1 MKLKNHA
8 VFVDGENFSIRI
20 GEILKLV
27 CDDFILPKVKDNFC
41 REMFWHIKYS
51 GYFNKI
57 KNSELIRI
65 YYYGSMK
72 MGGSGNEIEIQRRE
86 LQNIGIGETF
96 AVQKKGAKQ
105 SKTIDIKLSTDLL
118 SLAASG
124 RVDEIFLVS
133 MDADYI
139 PVIEKA
145 KGFGVKM
152 TLAFPGFD
160 LIKLKALTDID
171 NLKEKMGVSKSSNY
185 ILSFDRIDNDIEW
198 FSIKPILPDE
208 FESISEITN
217 KILNKFIPDKTWKVD
232 SYGKIL
238 SFTQEQNEKIRIFF
252 KTNRKVDFVFI
263 NNYGSTTHSL
273 NYYPKSD
280 FEHRLSI
287 FVNDIIKLLT

>member
-1 MKLKNHA
+1 M
-8 VFVDGENFSIRI
+8 
-20 GEILKLV
+20 
-27 CDDFILPKVKDNFC
+27 
-41 REMFWHIKYS
+41 
-51 GYFNKI
+51 
-57 KNSELIRI
+57 
-65 YYYGSMK
+65 
-72 MGGSGNEIEIQRRE
+72 
-86 LQNIGIGETF
+86 
-96 AVQKKGAKQ
+96 
-105 SKTIDIKLSTDLL
+105 
-118 SLAASG
+118 
-124 RVDEIFLVS
+124 
-133 MDADYI
+133 I

-171 NLKEKMGVSKSSNY
+171 KLKEKMGVSKSSNY

-238 SFTQEQNEKIRIFF
+238 SFTQEQNEKIRIVF
-252 KTNRKVDFVFI
+252 KTNRKVNFVFI